1 MNNTENTKSSS
12 KLIDIMYLTNP
23 RNLNKIKGSGRK
35 NDYSKEELKKNKKL
49 IMKITENILKGEYT
63 DNSQDVTS
71 SFFDYYDKILEHE
84 ILKKKVNIIQ
94 SQYTVEK
101 EKKVKKKVIELNVT
115 DIDVN
120 LLAKKEKKEK
130 KTNLNNYLKKKKRK
144 TKVKIHLPKKQ
155 NFS

>member
-1 MNNTENTKSSS
+1 MNNNENESSS

-23 RNLNKIKGSGRK
+23 RNLDKIKGSGRK
-35 NDYSKEELKKNKKL
+35 SDYSKEELKKNKKL
-49 IMKITENILKGEYT
+49 VMKITEKLLKGEYK
-63 DNSQDVTS
+63 DNSEDVTD
-71 SFFDYYDKILEHE
+71 SFFNYYDKILEHE

-94 SQYTVEK
+94 SQYTVDN
-101 EKKVKKKVIELNVT
+101 EKKKKKKVVDLNVK

-130 KTNLNNYLKKKKRK
+130 NTNLDNYVKKKKRK